1 VRAQVEG
8 RSLVPL
14 LKKASAPWP
23 DRTLFTHLGRWPKG
37 SDPALAKFKN
47 CAVRDPRWHLVS
59 ITGGTTPAWQLFDL
73 AADPGE
79 QRDVAAEHPAEVRR
93 LAAAYD
99 AWWLSVQPG
108 LVNET
113 VIGPRLNP
121 FAESYWQ
128 QFGGGPTPE
137 QLRRMDPTREFPTP
151 KAKTPAR

>member
-1 VRAQVEG
+1 
-8 RSLVPL
+8 
-14 LKKASAPWP
+14 
-23 DRTLFTHLGRWPKG
+23 
-37 SDPALAKFKN
+37 
-47 CAVRDPRWHLVS
+47 
-59 ITGGTTPAWQLFDL
+59 
-73 AADPGE
+73 
-79 QRDVAAEHPAEVRR
+79 
-93 LAAAYD
+93 
-99 AWWLSVQPG
+99 VQPG